1 MSREEPSGADL
12 ARVALAAAKEAAK
25 QRGTTTSAKRTPT
38 YRPLARR
45 GGRDP
50 MGLGGALAQ
59 LVTERG
65 WETPK
70 AGGSV
75 MDQWPTIA
83 TPEVADHLRAVAFD
97 QHTGRLDLLP
107 DTNVWATQA
116 RLTSAQIIRQA
127 NAFVGI
133 EAVRQIRVL
142 PVGSRTAVP
151 TGPAPALSPEPSG
164 ELRTRENASPGYH
177 RTRALIATEPAALPQ
192 GPARTREDGC
202 DGYQQTRALVKSPPA
217 PPADPPT
224 PTRTRDDGCV
234 GYREALTQIG
244 APTSTPVE
252 NEEPVRTRETAS
264 TGYQLTRRALLE
276 GRSRRPTNPARPPHA
291 NESSTP

>member
-1 MSREEPSGADL
+1 MSSQEPSGVDL
-12 ARVALAAAKEAAK
+12 ARVALAAAKKAAK
-25 QRGTTTSAKRTPT
+25 QRGATTSAKRTPKN
-38 YRPLARR
+38 RPSARR

-75 MDQWPTIA
+75 MDQWPAIV

-107 DTNVWATQA
+107 ATNAWATQA
-116 RLTSAQIIRQA
+116 RLTSAQLIRQA
-127 NAFVGI
+127 NAAVGT

-142 PVGSRTAVP
+142 PVDARATLP
-151 TGPAPALSPEPSG
+151 TGPAPAPAPDVPEPPG
-164 ELRTRENASPGYH
+164 EIRTREKASPGYH
-177 RTRALIATEPAALPQ
+177 RTRALIATEPAGPPQ
-192 GPARTREDGC
+192 GPVRTREDGC
-202 DGYQQTRALVKSPPA
+202 DGYQQTRSLVKSQPA
-217 PPADPPT
+217 PPAGAPAPA
-224 PTRTRDDGCV
+224 RTRDDKCD

-244 APTSTPVE
+244 APTTNVAE
-252 NEEPVRTRETAS
+252 KDEPVRTRETAS

-276 GRSRRPTNPARPPHA
+276 GRSRRTYLA
-291 NESSTP
+291 

>member
-1 MSREEPSGADL
+1 MSSQEPSGVDL

-25 QRGTTTSAKRTPT
+25 QRGTTTSAKRTPKN
-38 YRPLARR
+38 RPSARR
-45 GGRDP
+45 DGRDP

-75 MDQWPTIA
+75 MDQWPTIV

-107 DTNVWATQA
+107 ATNAWATQA
-116 RLTSAQIIRQA
+116 RLSSAQLIRQA
-127 NAFVGI
+127 NAAVGT

-142 PVGSRTAVP
+142 PVGARAAVP
-151 TGPAPALSPEPSG
+151 TGPAPAVPEPPG
-164 ELRTRENASPGYH
+164 EIRTREKASPGYH
-177 RTRALIATEPAALPQ
+177 RTRVLIATEPADPAQ
-192 GPARTREDGC
+192 GPVRTREDGC

-217 PPADPPT
+217 PPAAAPAPV
-224 PTRTRDDGCV
+224 RTRDDRGD

-244 APTSTPVE
+244 APTPTVAE

-276 GRSRRPTNPARPPHA
+276 GRSRRRTNSA
-291 NESSTP
+291 